1 MFWWF
6 KRGDDYIR
14 YEARQSGIGMYQL
27 CVVTVDGTE
36 RVETFD
42 DERDLV
48 ERQRVLESSL
58 ADEGFTGPHGWNL

>member
-14 YEARQSGIGMYQL
+14 YESRQTGVGRYQL
-27 CVVTVDGTE
+27 CVVMVDGTE

-42 DERDLV
+42 DERDLL
-48 ERQRVLESSL
+48 ERQRVLESDL
-58 ADEGFTGPHGWNL
+58 AGEGFTGPHGWNL

>member
-14 YEARQSGIGMYQL
+14 YEARQAARGVYQL
-27 CVVTVDGTE
+27 CVITVDGTE

-48 ERQRVLESSL
+48 ERQRLLETSL
-58 ADEGFTGPHGWNL
+58 VGEGFTGPHGWNL